1 MNRRPI
7 IIDCDPGVDDAIAIL
22 LALRAPEFD
31 LRALT
36 PVAGN
41 VPLDR
46 TAPNALSILELAG
59 ARVPVYRGAE
69 KPMFCELHT
78 AAEIHGADGL
88 HGFTLP
94 EPKTAYAEG
103 HAWDAIYREARA
115 LGGELEIIAV
125 GPLTNLGIAF
135 SKYPDLPPQKDHHH
149 GGRGR
154 LRQHD
159 LRGGVQHLRRPRGR
173 RDGLPRG
180 RAHRDVRA

>member
-41 VPLDR
+41 VPLSR

-59 ARVPVYRGAE
+59 VRVPVYRSAE

-88 HGFTLP
+88 HGFFSLP
-94 EPKTAYAEG
+94 PSFPQVKECY
-103 HAWDAIYREARA
+103 
-115 LGGELEIIAV
+115 EIINRFLSA
-125 GPLTNLGIAF
+125 
-135 SKYPDLPPQKDHHH
+135 LPQE
-149 GGRGR
+149 
-154 LRQHD
+154 
-159 LRGGVQHLRRPRGR
+159 
-173 RDGLPRG
+173 
-180 RAHRDVRA
+180 